1 MLCEL
6 RAASRHVEH
15 VFLSSKRL
23 FLGGDRIAVCRSS
36 LVEIVYW
43 LLRCNGFGLIGLG
56 FADSDTV
63 SIYRI
68 CHIADL
74 GSDAIPASRGRGAGT
89 WRDGIYFHD
98 SQHLHHTS
106 HSAHMPLARGAKP
119 KGSRARA
126 HARCNKHHQGPSCS
140 KRCLSFMKED
150 AREVSTRSE
159 NDSSSAACS
168 SVVSVRLIW

>member
-63 SIYRI
+63 SISRI
-68 CHIADL
+68 
-74 GSDAIPASRGRGAGT
+74 SDRMPSRLPGGGVRGHGGMEFILMT
-89 WRDGIYFHD
+89 VNTFTT
-98 SQHLHHTS
+98 HHTQ
-106 HSAHMPLARGAKP
+106 HMPLARGAKP